1 MAMFEYELIRSGRK
15 TLALYVRRDGR
26 LEVRAPLRT
35 SRAYID
41 EFVLKKRD
49 WIENTRNR
57 LAERQDARKTIRL
70 TKEEEAV
77 YKKQAKAYLQQ
88 KCRHFSGIMGLRPG
102 EIKVNGAKSRWG
114 SCNRKGSINFTY
126 RLLLA
131 PEELTDY
138 VVVHELAHLKEMN
151 HSAKFWSIVEQTMP
165 DYRARR
171 KKLREF
177 ERQVELIVRPD

>member
-1 MAMFEYELIRSGRK
+1 MPEKAAIEYELIRSGRK

-41 EFVLKKRD
+41 EFVLQKRD
-49 WIENTRNR
+49 WIENTRSR
-57 LAERQDARKTIRL
+57 LTARQEARKTILL
-70 TKEEEAV
+70 TEAEEAA
-77 YKKQAKAYLQQ
+77 YRKQAKARLQQ
-88 KCRHFSGIMGLRPG
+88 KCRQFSAAMGLTCG
-102 EIKVNGAKSRWG
+102 EIRINGAKTRWG
-114 SCNRKGSINFTY
+114 SCNRKGGLNFTY
-126 RLLLA
+126 RLMLV
-131 PEELTDY
+131 PEELMDY

-151 HSAKFWSIVEQTMP
+151 HSGRFWSIVEQTMP

-177 ERQVELIVRPD
+177 EKFE